1 MEYAKSFKI
10 ANHPPFPNT
19 YARRMLLIDRGKGSY
34 LIDADGNRY
43 LDFGSGIAVNSLG
56 HGRKDLAEIAAAQME
71 KVVHVSNLYTTE
83 AALHCAGR
91 LVHLGDFQA
100 VYFGNSGTEAVEA
113 ALKFARAYSLRTK
126 GAGHHRVASFS
137 GAFHGRTMGAL
148 SATPTEAY
156 QEPFAPLVPG
166 FEALPFND
174 IGAAEKL
181 LDGSFAA
188 VILEPLQ
195 GEGGLH
201 SVTPEFAAA
210 LNRICAEHNIILI
223 ADEVQCGLGRTGEIL
238 ASSWAGLQPDMVTL
252 AKPLA
257 GGLPLSAVLIPEKV
271 NKHLNP
277 GEHASTFGGGPV
289 TTAVAGAVLDILT
302 DYRFLEEVRRKGEH
316 LTHLLEEICSRSSLA
331 KEVRGRGMLQGI
343 EIDYPEE
350 EAKLKMKELLER
362 LQNKGLLALRSGSN
376 ILRIAPPLTISIE
389 EIDEGCGIIA
399 AVLNEI
405 E

>member
-1 MEYAKSFKI
+1 MEYVKSFKI

-19 YARRMLLIDRGKGSY
+19 YARQMLLIDRGEGSY

-56 HGRKDLAEIAAAQME
+56 HGRKDLAEIAAAQMK

-83 AALHCAGR
+83 AALLCAGR

-126 GAGHHRVASFS
+126 GAGHHRVASFT

-148 SATPTEAY
+148 SATPTAAY

-166 FEALPFND
+166 FETLPFND
-174 IGAAEKL
+174 VGAAEAL

-188 VILEPLQ
+188 VIVEPLQ

-201 SVTPEFAAA
+201 SVSFEFAEA
-210 LNRICAEHNIILI
+210 LNRICAEHDIILI

-238 ASSWAGLQPDMVTL
+238 ASSWTGLKPDMVTL

-271 NKHLNP
+271 NTKLNQ
-277 GEHASTFGGGPV
+277 GEHASTFAGGPV

-302 DYRFLEEVRRKGEH
+302 DYRFLEEVRRKGDY
-316 LTHLLEEICSRSSLA
+316 LKVQLEEICSRTSMV

-343 EIDYPEE
+343 EMEYPAE

-362 LQNKGLLALRSGSN
+362 LQNKGLLALRSGLN
-376 ILRIAPPLTISIE
+376 ILRIAPPLTISTE
-389 EIDEGCGIIA
+389 ELDEGCGIIA

-405 E
+405 D

>member
-1 MEYAKSFKI
+1 MKYEKSFKI

-19 YARRMLLIDRGKGSY
+19 YARRMLLIDHGEGSY
-34 LIDADGNRY
+34 LFDADGNRY

-71 KVVHVSNLYTTE
+71 RVIHVSNLYTTE
-83 AALHCAGR
+83 ATLHCAGR

-113 ALKFARAYSLRTK
+113 AIKFARAYSLRTK
-126 GAGHHRVASFS
+126 GEGKHRVASFT
-137 GAFHGRTMGAL
+137 GAFHGRTLGAL
-148 SATPTEAY
+148 SATPTAAY
-156 QEPFAPLVPG
+156 QAPFAPLVPG

-174 IGAAEKL
+174 IESAETR
-181 LDGSFAA
+181 LDESFAA
-188 VILEPLQ
+188 LIVEPLQ
-195 GEGGLH
+195 GEGGLN
-201 SVTPEFAAA
+201 SVSPEFAAA
-210 LNRICAEHNIILI
+210 LNRICAEKDIILI

-271 NKHLNP
+271 NQTLQP

-302 DYRFLEEVRRKGEH
+302 NYRFLEEVRSKAEH
-316 LTHLLEEICSRSSLA
+316 LTQGLKAICEA
-331 KEVRGRGMLQGI
+331 HPQAVDVRGRGMLQGI
-343 EIDYPEE
+343 EMDYPAQ
-350 EAKLKMKELLER
+350 EAKLKMQALLEK
-362 LQNKGLLALRSGSN
+362 LQNRGVLALRSGVN
-376 ILRIAPPLTISIE
+376 ILRIAPPLTISTE

-399 AVLNEI
+399 AALGE